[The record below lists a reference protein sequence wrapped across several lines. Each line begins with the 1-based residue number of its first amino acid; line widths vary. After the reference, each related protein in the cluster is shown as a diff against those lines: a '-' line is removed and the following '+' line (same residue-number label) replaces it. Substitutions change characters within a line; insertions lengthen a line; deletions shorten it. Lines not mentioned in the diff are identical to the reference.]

1 MKKIII
7 GITLFLGINL
17 FAQTEKES
25 IRATYKAEFIFD
37 YEQSKEMFPKDL
49 QPAFKTAIDRG
60 VFVDFILE
68 SNHQLS
74 VFRADVKVKNAQD
87 EADMVVQEILAS
99 EQNPLYKDFSN
110 NEYYKQF
117 DINVKTYLVKENL
130 PDYQWKLTRET
141 SMMNGYKVIKAIGKD
156 QEGNEITAWYSPEI
170 KYKDGPYTFSN
181 LPGLIVQAEIIT
193 PYFKTI
199 FKMNQL
205 EILKEQL
212 KITLPKKGK
221 IMTFQEMR
229 NDMNASSKS
238 SNEGVDR

>member
-1 MKKIII
+1 
-7 GITLFLGINL
+7 LFLGINL

>member
-1 MKKIII
+1 MKNIII